1 MRTLLLLSLAVLT
14 CSAVRATPSFD
25 ASKYPQASELVLAS
39 LPADVQ
45 PLRSVRV
52 KSPSDGLLTL
62 RLPAPGTRLPEG
74 TVWGEFDPERLK
86 LEGDVVTLARALF
99 EEKEK
104 SKLGFE
110 LARSAAELSERR
122 AEFKRQADMLARISA
137 DPALAELYAGETS
150 GASSREEVAAL
161 AARLRAQLDLIDEVL
176 RFAGTPRET
185 ELERRALELKLQAQE
200 LDFKR
205 RLQEFRLAMPFEGEI
220 SLIPPAPPEG
230 KTLRVPLGADLAL
243 VRDFSAIQARVPIR
257 RPEWRVVDPARLQ
270 LRQPNRGRT
279 ALTADYQRSVLQEI
293 NGREELLYLFQ
304 FPDSQRTAARPL
316 AGGFVTLQ
324 LVLRLEEPARIIP
337 KIDLILAAPAAFRE
351 GGWEAGVAAI
361 LPGARLLAQG
371 ETHLAV
377 VTP

>member
-1 MRTLLLLSLAVLT
+1 MRTPFLFFIAAFTCAAVWAK
-14 CSAVRATPSFD
+14 SSFD
-25 ASKYPQASELVLAS
+25 VSKYPQASELVLAS

-45 PLRSVRV
+45 PLRSVRI

-62 RLPAPGTRLPEG
+62 HLSAAGARLAEG

-86 LEGDVVTLARALF
+86 LEGDVVTLARTLF

-104 SKLGFE
+104 PKLSLE
-110 LARSAAELSERR
+110 LARTANELAERR
-122 AEFKRQADMLARISA
+122 AEIERQTGMLTRISA
-137 DPALAELYAGETS
+137 DPALAELYASETS
-150 GASSREEVAAL
+150 GTASREEVTAL
-161 AARLRAQLDLIDEVL
+161 ATRLRGQLDLMDEVL

-205 RLQEFRLAMPFEGEI
+205 RLQEFRLAMPFEGEL

-230 KTLRVPLGADLAL
+230 KPLRVPLGADLAL
-243 VRDFSAIQARVPIR
+243 IRDFSAIQARVPIR

-270 LRQPNRGRT
+270 LRQPNRGHT
-279 ALTADYQRSVLQEI
+279 GLTADYQRSVLQEI
-293 NGREELLYLFQ
+293 NGREELLYFFQ
-304 FPDSQRTAARPL
+304 FPDSQRIAARPL
-316 AGGFVTLQ
+316 AGGLVTLQ
-324 LVLRLEEPARIIP
+324 LILRLEESARIIP
-337 KIDLILAAPAAFRE
+337 KIDLILAAPDAFRE
-351 GGWEAGVAAI
+351 GGWEAGVSAV